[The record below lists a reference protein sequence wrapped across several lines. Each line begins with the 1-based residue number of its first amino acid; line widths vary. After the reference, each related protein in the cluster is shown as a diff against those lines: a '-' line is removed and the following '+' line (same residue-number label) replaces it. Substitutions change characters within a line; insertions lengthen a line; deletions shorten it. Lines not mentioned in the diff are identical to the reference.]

1 MTDIALQL
9 DPDVELLVGAND
21 TPMLFLPSAGRYV
34 QMTKNGSRLLP
45 LLDGTRTG
53 EQLVTELSTQYR
65 TAPATVRPVV
75 LRFLT
80 DLKQAEV
87 LNLSSERP
95 QGRKRA
101 LEAVRRLPLL
111 RLPLTHSVN
120 RVLAPLAQGL
130 RSVPARPGVAFV
142 VLAVL
147 AAAVTAVVTAFQLGV
162 PRPAGV
168 NWVVVVAALLVTV
181 LLHEGAHAFVCQ
193 LLGVPAREAGI
204 GLLLYVIPVAY
215 VDRTDAYRL
224 RRRGGRVAIALAGAA
239 SDLIWAAVAAVIA
252 SSSSGSV
259 AATAHLFLVIQLIS
273 VLANLN
279 LLLPS
284 DGHQAI
290 EAAVG
295 ELNIRGR
302 AIGYLGHLVLRIPLP
317 SGLAYVSRRRGALY
331 IGYGVLC
338 LTYFALLL
346 FSVLVTV
353 VSLLVGLF

>member
-1 MTDIALQL
+1 
-9 DPDVELLVGAND
+9 
-21 TPMLFLPSAGRYV
+21 
-34 QMTKNGSRLLP
+34 
-45 LLDGTRTG
+45 
-53 EQLVTELSTQYR
+53 
-65 TAPATVRPVV
+65 
-75 LRFLT
+75 
-80 DLKQAEV
+80 
-87 LNLSSERP
+87 
-95 QGRKRA
+95 
-101 LEAVRRLPLL
+101 
-111 RLPLTHSVN
+111 
-120 RVLAPLAQGL
+120 
-130 RSVPARPGVAFV
+130 
-142 VLAVL
+142 
-147 AAAVTAVVTAFQLGV
+147 VTAFQLGV